1 MPTTSVN
8 DAMQSVFR
16 NVFNEPELRLSDD
29 LTAAQVPGWDSLAHV
44 GLMFSLEAEFAVT
57 FTDSELSRLD
67 NVGQLRQ
74 VIESKLNPRPG
85 SGRG

>member
-1 MPTTSVN
+1 MPTTNVN

-16 NVFNEPELRLSDD
+16 DVFNEPELRLSDD
-29 LTAAQVPGWDSLAHV
+29 LTAADVPGWDSLAHV

-57 FTDSELSRLD
+57 FSDSELSRLD

-74 VIESKLNPRPG
+74 VIETKLTGLPG
-85 SGRG
+85 TGPG